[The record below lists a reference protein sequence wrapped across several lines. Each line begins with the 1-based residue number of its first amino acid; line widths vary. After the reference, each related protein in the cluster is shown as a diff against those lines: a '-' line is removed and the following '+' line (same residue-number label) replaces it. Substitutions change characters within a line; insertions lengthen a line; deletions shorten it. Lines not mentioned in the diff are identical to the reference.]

1 MYRVSQPVVRFPN
14 CLAGAP
20 QVFCS
25 ISGTIL
31 VPDRSYIPTSF
42 AGSNDNLSFAKS
54 IIVCAV
60 EPAQVTIINQM
71 LGLMVRRRD
80 GGLQPAARAFNVEG
94 AAVDERNKAEG
105 TQQMLEKL
113 KPLRTIYRGDNSLPS
128 GVVCSGFFKRQ
139 APLWRASRNEI

>member
-1 MYRVSQPVVRFPN
+1 LTGGF
-14 CLAGAP
+14 G
-20 QVFCS
+20 
-25 ISGTIL
+25 
-31 VPDRSYIPTSF
+31 SYIPTSL

-113 KPLRTIYRGDNSLPS
+113 KPLRTICQGDNSFAIRRCLLGIFPIDSGKLLSGGLVGTKCSSPFSTVRRQLPHLLS
-128 GVVCSGFFKRQ
+128 S
-139 APLWRASRNEI
+139 SRP

>member
-1 MYRVSQPVVRFPN
+1 MYRVSHPVGRFPN
-14 CLAGAP
+14 CLAGARSRYFVLFLE
-20 QVFCS
+20 QSSYLTGAF
-25 ISGTIL
+25 G
-31 VPDRSYIPTSF
+31 SYIPTSF

-113 KPLRTIYRGDNSLPS
+113 KPLRTIYQGDNSFAIRRCLL
-128 GVVCSGFFKRQ
+128 GIFQ
-139 APLWRASRNEI
+139 AASSPLAG